1 MKKKITMF
9 AFISQFF
16 LLGAEASQDIMFS
29 ELDEAMQ
36 QWQSNFSENS
46 NLNSQQNKELEEFEL
61 FKQQRIKE
69 FDDYVAQHFAEFD
82 AYRDNLIAKWG
93 EAEISDKAKYVA
105 YNDDN
110 DARLIVDFEANT
122 LSIAVHHSKQTEVT
136 AEDAHA
142 IFARFLS
149 EHTKLFKKFYVDSK
163 PQFPSPTKLS
173 TSTYDVS
180 NVVKAQSLLS
190 AKKQIKAQTIQQQQ
204 LIEHQM
210 DDQLTHS
217 VDTIEAKKLLEEKQ
231 RKLKALQ
238 TQRLERLK
246 NNIKLLAQEPKSA
259 AKVTE
264 FAITLPKSIELPRRA
279 KEYEPLVSANSER
292 FGIESSLVFSVIHT
306 ESHFNP
312 LAKSAIPAFGL
323 MQVVPTS
330 AGVDVNRFLY
340 NRDEPMAGPY
350 LYNADNNIE
359 AGAAYLHILDKRY
372 LKHITDPLSR
382 KYCMIAAYNTGAGN
396 VARVFNSDDSR
407 NIKNASRII
416 NSMTPER
423 VLEALERGLPYDE
436 TKHYLKRV
444 LEREQLY
451 QSI

>member
-1 MKKKITMF
+1 MKKKVIMF
-9 AFISQFF
+9 AFISPFF
-16 LLGAEASQDIMFS
+16 WTSTEASQDIMFS

-36 QWQSNFSENS
+36 QWRSNFSENS
-46 NLNSQQNKELEEFEL
+46 DLKSQHNKELEEFEL

-82 AYRDNLIAKWG
+82 AYRDALIAQWG

-105 YNDDN
+105 YNDEN
-110 DARLIVDFEANT
+110 DARLIVDFETNT
-122 LSIAVHHSKQTEVT
+122 LSIAVHHSKQAEIT
-136 AEDAHA
+136 AKEAHA
-142 IFARFLS
+142 IFKRFLS
-149 EHTKLFKKFYVDSK
+149 EHTKLLESFYLDSK
-163 PQFPSPTKLS
+163 PQFPPVTQLS
-173 TSTYDVS
+173 SSTYEVS
-180 NVVKAQSLLS
+180 NVIKAQSLLR
-190 AKKQIKAQTIQQQQ
+190 AKKQIKDQTLQQQQ
-204 LIEHQM
+204 LAEHQM
-210 DDQLTHS
+210 DDQLTES
-217 VDTIEAKKLLEEKQ
+217 VDALKAKKLLEDKQ
-231 RKLKALQ
+231 RKLEILQ
-238 TQRLERLK
+238 TQRLERLR
-246 NNIKLLAQEPKSA
+246 NSIKSLAQAPKSA

-264 FAITLPKSIELPRRA
+264 FAITLPKNIKLPKRA

-292 FGIESSLVFSVIHT
+292 FGIEGSLVFSVIHT

-340 NRDEPMAGPY
+340 NRDKPMAGPY
-350 LYNADNNIE
+350 LFNADNNIE
-359 AGAAYLHILDKRY
+359 AGTAYLHILDKRY
-372 LKHITDPLSR
+372 LKHIADPLSR

-407 NIKNASRII
+407 NIKRASRII

-444 LEREQLY
+444 LEKESLY
-451 QSI
+451 